1 MIGAGS
7 VVAGLRAMLSGVV
20 CVLAFAAVAA
30 APAAADTPPELL
42 LNGNAASQQ
51 GSSDKYCA
59 DGTCVTLTD
68 TSGTNSSGY
77 PTENVSV
84 ESETPGAKVTGVLAQ
99 IPVPGWSGVSQ
110 FGPCYELNGRILGCL
125 PMGGVLMQNTLIV
138 CRCPG
143 NSTGAVALASS

>member
-7 VVAGLRAMLSGVV
+7 VVAGLRAVLSGVV

-42 LNGNAASQQ
+42 LNGNVASQQ

-59 DGTCVTLTD
+59 DGMCVTLTD

-77 PTENVSV
+77 PTENVSI
-84 ESETPGAKVTGVLAQ
+84 ESETPGAKVTGVLGQ
-99 IPVPGWSGVSQ
+99 IPVSGWSGISQ
-110 FGPCYELNGRILGCL
+110 FGPCIELNRQVVGCL
-125 PMGGVLMQNTLIV
+125 AMGQ
-138 CRCPG
+138 
-143 NSTGAVALASS
+143 AL